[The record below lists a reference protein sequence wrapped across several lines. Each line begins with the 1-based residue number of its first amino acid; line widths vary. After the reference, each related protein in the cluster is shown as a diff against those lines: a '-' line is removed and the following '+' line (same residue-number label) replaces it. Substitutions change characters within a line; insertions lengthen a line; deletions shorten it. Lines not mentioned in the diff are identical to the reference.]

1 MEKDEIIRSTWSEEK
16 RKAWEKKW
24 EEHAQ
29 EVWMG
34 EPFTAP
40 CAKCRWRRRDRVP
53 EVDTCDMFPDKDGS
67 GFDTKSEEIMYGGK
81 KCPYFRPEK

>member
-1 MEKDEIIRSTWSEEK
+1 MEEDERERLKWSEEK

-34 EPFTAP
+34 EEFTAP
-40 CAKCRWRRRDRVP
+40 CAKCRWRLRDHVP
-53 EVDTCDMFPDKDGS
+53 EVAECMMYDG
-67 GFDTKSEEIMYGGK
+67 K
-81 KCPYFRPEK
+81 